1 MLRKAG
7 EALEFLRG
15 LGEAAV
21 LSDVV
26 RGRQVRRGRL
36 TYSNVPELYASA
48 VDYLK
53 ASKLP
58 VTPANVQKAA
68 SELISRQEDQLDELV
83 GIFYDE
89 NGVKIPDEL
98 GKESA
103 SGGHPGGARVA
114 YDPSADPYGDTPF

>member
-26 RGRQVRRGRL
+26 RGRQVRRGQL

-58 VTPANVQKAA
+58 VTPANVRKAA

-98 GKESA
+98 DKESA
-103 SGGHPGGARVA
+103 PGGHPGGARVA